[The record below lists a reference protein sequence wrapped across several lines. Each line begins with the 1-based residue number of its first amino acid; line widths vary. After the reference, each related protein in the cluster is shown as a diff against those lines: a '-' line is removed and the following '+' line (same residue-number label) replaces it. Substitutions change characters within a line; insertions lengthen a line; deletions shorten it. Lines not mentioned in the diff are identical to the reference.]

1 MTDTFTPEEWQT
13 AAKVARRSVF
23 GNSELAD
30 AWDKAAAQAAERKA
44 KEIDLEKLLGIFSH
58 THCVNPEDHRR
69 AGLSAVLHNLAE
81 NGHLATAGGMV
92 IDADTVDD
100 IRTFLTWAAGR
111 NVGAEH
117 PDAAAAR
124 LRAVFTAP
132 AWTVSEDA
140 TTLKGSGRTPARYAF
155 VGQVPFGVRFRPER
169 MKTESYWT
177 RDRRGITLHPNGDAE
192 LKLWSGR
199 PVSSYGPFVEVIG
212 R

>member
-23 GNSELAD
+23 GNKKLAD

-44 KEIDLEKLLGIFSH
+44 KEIDLDKLLGIFTH
-58 THCVNPEDHRR
+58 TGHGYPDDPRR
-69 AGLSAVLHNLAE
+69 AGLSAILHNLAE

-92 IDADTVDD
+92 IDADTVED
-100 IRTFLTWAAGR
+100 IREFLSWAAGP
-111 NVGAEH
+111 NIGAQH
-117 PDAAAAR
+117 PDAAANR
-124 LRAVFTAP
+124 LRAVFTQQS
-132 AWTVSEDA
+132 WTVSDA
-140 TTLKGSGRTPARYAF
+140 TAVNPGGRTPARYAF
-155 VGQVPFGVRFRPER
+155 VGQVPFGVRFRPEG

-212 R
+212 